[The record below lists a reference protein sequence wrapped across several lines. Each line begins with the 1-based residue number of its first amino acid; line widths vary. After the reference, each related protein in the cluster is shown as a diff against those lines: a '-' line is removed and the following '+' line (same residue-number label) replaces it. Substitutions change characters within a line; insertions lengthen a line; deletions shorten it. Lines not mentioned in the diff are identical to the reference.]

1 MSTFTKD
8 PDATLDYRV
17 DWSAWMGDD
26 DEIVTVEWLVPEALT
41 VESDTNTETTA
52 TVWVSGGLAGTRLRV
67 TCRITT
73 TVGRIDDRTI
83 TLVIRDK

>member
-73 TVGRIDDRTI
+73 TVGRVDDRTI